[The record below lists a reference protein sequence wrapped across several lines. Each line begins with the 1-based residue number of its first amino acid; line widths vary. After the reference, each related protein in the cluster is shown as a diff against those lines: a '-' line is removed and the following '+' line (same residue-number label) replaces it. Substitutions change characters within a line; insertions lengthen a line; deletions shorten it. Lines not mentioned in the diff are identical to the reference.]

1 MKTGKSGLI
10 QGGILAALGLA
21 ALLSLVIPQLL
32 RERKDPQL
40 LSLSVLLRDSDSS
53 GWAIA
58 RQGMEQAADEL
69 GAELR
74 FLTLAEAG
82 DSGEQE
88 AVLLRE
94 IDGGAAA
101 LVVVPADPGALSA
114 ALEQWRLICPAVT
127 LESPMEG
134 AAGTVAPD
142 NALLG
147 RQLAQALLED
157 WDEGEVLLLDT
168 AGSCTG
174 ISGRLE
180 AAEAVLTEAGLPV
193 RRAGELPEG
202 ARWVMAFESAATLRT
217 AERREAEGRD
227 FALYAVAAW
236 SDYAAGHDFA
246 LYGVGAATA
255 VTAQLERGN
264 IAAMAAWS
272 DYAAGYLAVRRAVG
286 AARGEEGT
294 ATALPFSVL
303 RKEDIYAPENQKLL
317 FPVMSSSGR

>member
-1 MKTGKSGLI
+1 M
-10 QGGILAALGLA
+10 
-21 ALLSLVIPQLL
+21 
-32 RERKDPQL
+32 
-40 LSLSVLLRDSDSS
+40 
-53 GWAIA
+53 
-58 RQGMEQAADEL
+58 
-69 GAELR
+69 
-74 FLTLAEAG
+74 
-82 DSGEQE
+82 
-88 AVLLRE
+88 
-94 IDGGAAA
+94 
-101 LVVVPADPGALSA
+101 VVPADPGALSA

-227 FALYAVAAW
+227 FALY
-236 SDYAAGHDFA
+236 
-246 LYGVGAATA
+246 GVGAATA

>member
-10 QGGILAALGLA
+10 QGGILAALGLT

-32 RERKDPQL
+32 RGQRDPQL
-40 LSLSVLLRDSDSS
+40 LSLSVMLRDSDSS

-88 AVLLRE
+88 AILLRE

-101 LVVVPADPGALSA
+101 LVAVPADPAALSA
-114 ALEQWRLICPAVT
+114 ALDRWLLVCPVVT

-174 ISGRLE
+174 ISDRLA
-180 AAEAVLTEAGLPV
+180 AAEETLAGAGVPL
-193 RRAGELPEG
+193 RRVGELPEG

-217 AERREAEGRD
+217 AERKEAEGR
-227 FALYAVAAW
+227 
-236 SDYAAGHDFA
+236 DFA

-286 AARGEEGT
+286 AVRGEEGKP
-294 ATALPFSVL
+294 AVLPFSVL